1 MTLSPQHS
9 MPTTPWTPLS
19 APGSAWPSDPAF
31 RVEGRLEGRRHV
43 PLRGAGRQFEP
54 WAEIVAAGSLV
65 QRSGATGRF
74 TVDVARA
81 HVYACPDGRRTLVD
95 DQGHRLTIEP
105 TLWSDGRRLVEDIDR
120 AADPRL
126 TFSMPAREPASVP
139 APLSQGVT
147 TNRWVRFGAGFAV
160 FLLVF
165 VGGRLTIDSLYRPTT
180 RPTASGATT
189 RTPEPGSTAITPA
202 TAAASPSGRG
212 SPAVAVHRFRYPG
225 VAFNLPDTWSVK
237 EAGVDLVAS
246 GPASSD
252 QILLIT
258 SIDLTAEQDF
268 RELQRR
274 HSHYRRCTYV
284 GAPTDI
290 VIDAHRT
297 DVVDCSFVGKHE
309 RRIASRIGY
318 RITEILYWGP
328 TPPDESTG
336 LQLVQKSMVV
346 HSGVV
351 SRPALSGKAATGT
364 VMKSAG
370 FSLAAPAGWT
380 QIAQP
385 TSLNARAAGLTPA
398 PVGDAVLGF
407 FTSDAG
413 DGLMVTHHEDPSGLS
428 PFFSTVDH
436 IEAARAA
443 DHLSGT
449 VTGVNVNGRLSYVF
463 EDQDPQGR
471 PGFVLISPLG
481 EGYLT
486 VSTRSSTKDK
496 AWDQLVAVV
505 SSLS

>member
-1 MTLSPQHS
+1 
-9 MPTTPWTPLS
+9 MPT
-19 APGSAWPSDPAF
+19 
-31 RVEGRLEGRRHV
+31 
-43 PLRGAGRQFEP
+43 
-54 WAEIVAAGSLV
+54 
-65 QRSGATGRF
+65 
-74 TVDVARA
+74 
-81 HVYACPDGRRTLVD
+81 
-95 DQGHRLTIEP
+95 
-105 TLWSDGRRLVEDIDR
+105 
-120 AADPRL
+120 
-126 TFSMPAREPASVP
+126 REPASIP
-139 APLSQGVT
+139 SPLPTGQLVGQAFGDGRVRVRRVAALLAGV
-147 TNRWVRFGAGFAV
+147 
-160 FLLVF
+160 LLV
-165 VGGRLTIDSLYRPTT
+165 VSIPTLPLLIRHAGASAAAPVT
-180 RPTASGATT
+180 APTA
-189 RTPEPGSTAITPA
+189 
-202 TAAASPSGRG
+202 
-212 SPAVAVHRFRYPG
+212 
-225 VAFNLPDTWSVK
+225 
-237 EAGVDLVAS
+237 VAS
-246 GPASSD
+246 GPAAGAPATSPAPSASPARSSSPAAPRRYD
-252 QILLIT
+252 FPAVSFSLPETWHVDDYGVQIWASGPAGSGERLEI
-258 SIDLTAEQDF
+258 SSYDLTTRDDLDF
-268 RELQRR
+268 LRER
-274 HSHYRRCTYV
+274 HYRRCTYV

-398 PVGDAVLGF
+398 PLGDAVLGF